1 MYKALEKEE
10 RPKTKFETLHEEVDE
25 FMGKA
30 IKWAK
35 EKNLLIEYFEIE
47 RRHWNNYTKKD
58 KKFKE
63 LANIGG
69 FEMRLGTKLKAYS
82 YNGSIYD
89 MEVEENN
96 SE

>member
-1 MYKALEKEE
+1 MYRTLEKEDA
-10 RPKTKFETLHEEVDE
+10 PKTKFETLHKEVDK

-35 EKNLLIEYFEIE
+35 EKNLLLEYFEIE
-47 RRHWNNYTKKD
+47 SRHWNNYKKKD

-82 YNGSIYD
+82 YNGLMYE
-89 MEVEENN
+89 EVEENN

>member
-1 MYKALEKEE
+1 MYRLLDEE
-10 RPKTKFETLHEEVDE
+10 DAPKTEFKILHKEVDE
-25 FMGKA
+25 FMGRA
-30 IKWAK
+30 IKWAR
-35 EKNLLIEYFEIE
+35 EGNLLIEYFEIE
-47 RRHWNNYTKKD
+47 KRHWDNYRKAD

-82 YNGSIYD
+82 YNGSMYE
-89 MEVEENN
+89 EVEENN